1 MKIAVTSQNRKL
13 VTKHAGRCRRFWV
26 YRVEEGQVADKS
38 LLELSKEQSFHDSE
52 PDAPHPHCWS
62 SARSSRFT
70 TVNLMHLTRWIQWMY
85 CWWVAWDP
93 VWRSVWPAREFR
105 CRW

>member
-52 PDAPHPHCWS
+52 PDAPHPLDTVDVLLVGGMGPGLAQRL
-62 SARSSRFT
+62 ARKG
-70 TVNLMHLTRWIQWMY
+70 IQ
-85 CWWVAWDP
+85 VQVVTETDP
-93 VWRSVWPAREFR
+93 DKAVQHFLAR
-105 CRW
+105 